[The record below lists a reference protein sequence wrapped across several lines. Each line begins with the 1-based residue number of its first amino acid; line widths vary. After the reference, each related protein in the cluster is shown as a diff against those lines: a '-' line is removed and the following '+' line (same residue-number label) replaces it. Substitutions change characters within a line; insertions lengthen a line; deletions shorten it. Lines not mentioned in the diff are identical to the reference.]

1 MTSEKKKKELLIERQ
16 SIRHESTNWGHYF
29 YVSNWTRDR
38 QFKSSSEPREGLTAG
53 SAKGVPLFLSYF

>member
-1 MTSEKKKKELLIERQ
+1 MTSEKKKELLIERQ

-38 QFKSSSEPREGLTAG
+38 HFKSSSEPREGLTAY
-53 SAKGVPLFLSYF
+53 SAKGVPSFLSYF